1 MRLHLLQHAGFE
13 GPGLIAD
20 WAEAHSIILY
30 IRHLYRGD
38 AVPDPDEVQGLIVMG
53 GPMNANED
61 SRFPFLTA
69 EKALIRAL
77 LAAER
82 PVLGICLGAQ
92 LLASALGA
100 RVYQQAEP
108 EIGWFS
114 VRQPNASPLPP
125 MLAKLPSVSLAF
137 HWHGDTFD
145 LPAGATNWMSSE
157 ACQHQLFTL
166 GERALGVQYHP
177 EVDADAID
185 LFVEHGGAALAT
197 PSTYVQSA
205 ETIRGYAG
213 QNKLPTWFQHAL
225 YELFLSRTLA

>member
-1 MRLHLLQHAGFE
+1 MRLHLLQHASFE

-20 WAEAHSIILY
+20 WAEAHSITLY
-30 IRHLYRGD
+30 IRHLYLGD

-53 GPMNANED
+53 GPMNAYED

-77 LAAER
+77 LVAER

-100 RVYQQAEP
+100 SVFRQAEL

-114 VRQPNASPLPP
+114 VRQPDASPLPP

-157 ACQHQLFTL
+157 ACQHQLFTV
-166 GERALGVQYHP
+166 GDRALGVQYHP

-185 LFVEHGGAALAT
+185 LFIEHGAVELAT
-197 PSTYVQSA
+197 PSTNVQSA
-205 ETIRGYAG
+205 ESIQGYAG
-213 QNKLPTWFQHAL
+213 QTELPTWFQHAL
-225 YELFLSRTLA
+225 FELFLSRAPA